1 LLGFVPH
8 PNLRNRF
15 YYHRTHKTNSLFSY
29 NALLLGIPVKH
40 IDKSMDIQNLKALII
55 VSENSS
61 FSKAAEKLFITQP
74 AVSKR
79 IASLEQELGVKL
91 FDRIGKSVQITEAGT
106 ALLIS
111 AKRILAELED
121 SRRVIS
127 NLSGKVNGPLRL
139 GTSHHIGLH
148 RLPPI
153 LRAYTTQYPD
163 VDLDIQFMDSEAAC
177 EAVIK
182 GDLEL
187 AIATLPETA
196 MENLTTQ
203 IIWHDP
209 LCIVI
214 SKSHILAHKKNIDQD
229 ELLEHAAI
237 LPSQSTFTRGLME
250 KALKMDSRKM
260 KIAMES
266 NYLETIKMMV
276 SIGLGWSVLPQSM
289 ISNDI
294 QCIDIKN
301 IHMERQLGVAYHA
314 ERTLSNAAKMLL
326 KKLEI

>member
-1 LLGFVPH
+1 
-8 PNLRNRF
+8 
-15 YYHRTHKTNSLFSY
+15 
-29 NALLLGIPVKH
+29 
-40 IDKSMDIQNLKALII
+40 MDIQNLKAFII

-79 IASLEQELGVKL
+79 ISSLEQELGVKL
-91 FDRIGKSVQITEAGT
+91 FDRIGKSVQTTEAGL
-106 ALLIS
+106 ALLVS
-111 AKRILAELED
+111 AKRILTELED

-127 NLSGKVNGPLRL
+127 NLTGKVNGPLRL

-148 RLPPI
+148 RLPPV
-153 LRAYTTQYPD
+153 LRSYTAQYPD
-163 VDLDIQFMDSEAAC
+163 VDLDIRFMDSEGAC

-187 AIATLPETA
+187 AIATLPDEEMDNMST
-196 MENLTTQ
+196 E

-214 SKSHILAHKKNIDQD
+214 SKDHLLAKEQNIKQNT
-229 ELLEHAAI
+229 LLEYPAI

-250 KALKMDSRKM
+250 KALTMDSKKM
-260 KIAMES
+260 KIAMET

-276 SIGLGWSVLPQSM
+276 SIGLGWSVLPKSM
-289 ISNDI
+289 ITDDI
-294 QCIDIKN
+294 KCINIKN
-301 IHMERQLGVAYHA
+301 ISMERQLGVAYHA

-326 KKLEI
+326 MKLKEC

>member
-1 LLGFVPH
+1 
-8 PNLRNRF
+8 
-15 YYHRTHKTNSLFSY
+15 
-29 NALLLGIPVKH
+29 
-40 IDKSMDIQNLKALII
+40 MDIQNLKAFII

-79 IASLEQELGVKL
+79 ISSLEQELGVKL
-91 FDRIGKSVQITEAGT
+91 FDRIGKSVQTTEAGL
-106 ALLIS
+106 ALLVS
-111 AKRILAELED
+111 AKRILTELED

-127 NLSGKVNGPLRL
+127 NLTGKVNGPLRL

-148 RLPPI
+148 RLPPV
-153 LRAYTTQYPD
+153 LRSYTAQYPD
-163 VDLDIQFMDSEAAC
+163 VDLDIRFMDSEGAC

-187 AIATLPETA
+187 AIATLPDEEMDNMSTK
-196 MENLTTQ
+196 

-214 SKSHILAHKKNIDQD
+214 SKDHLLAKEQNIKQNT
-229 ELLEHAAI
+229 LLEYPAI

-250 KALKMDSRKM
+250 KALTMDSKKM
-260 KIAMES
+260 KIAMET

-276 SIGLGWSVLPQSM
+276 SIGLGWSVLPKSM
-289 ISNDI
+289 ITDDI
-294 QCIDIKN
+294 KCINIKN
-301 IHMERQLGVAYHA
+301 ISMERQLGVAYHA

-326 KKLEI
+326 MKLKEC